1 MAELVP
7 YPFGALVARAFRE
20 LERQEAI
27 FDLSAHRFWPG
38 DPGRDFSVQIH
49 GERIPTPLGPAA
61 GPHTQMAQNLVLAW
75 LAGGRAIELK
85 TVQVRD
91 DLAIPRPCI
100 DMRTVGFNAEW
111 SQELKIEESL
121 AEYVKGAMLIRLLAA
136 SGRLP
141 VDPGTAPCHLDMSLG
156 YDLAG
161 IRSERVGSFVD
172 GMTDASALVDR
183 LRREIPAWLGELREL
198 DFPTRLSASVT
209 LSTFHGCPPD
219 EIERIA
225 AHLLA
230 ERDLD
235 CVVKLNPTLLGREL
249 LEEILHDR
257 LGYHDLAVPESAFA
271 TDPGWE
277 RAADM
282 VGRLLELATRRG
294 RGFGVKLTNTLIV
307 ENRTGFLPASEREVY
322 LSGPPLHALAVAL
335 VARFRD
341 AFGAALP
348 LSFSAGI
355 DRANYPDAVALGLA
369 PVTVCT
375 DLLKKGGYG
384 RLAAYHTALA
394 ARFDAVGARD
404 VEEFALRRFGEA
416 LPALARAGAAPGSW
430 ALEAGRQALEAGDD
444 PRTAAGPE
452 LWKRWWDE
460 TLRANAARYLDQVLA
475 DPRYARERNATPP
488 PRIDRR
494 LALFDCVTCDLCV
507 PVCPNDANFT
517 FGTGP
522 TELPSLR
529 ARRARIAWHLERE
542 EPVRLAARHQIGN
555 FADFCNDCG
564 NCDVFCPEE
573 GAPYRL
579 KPRLFGSEV
588 AWRADGEREPGRD
601 GFFLHRGAD
610 GDLVFARLGGREL
623 RLAVA
628 GCHAIFTG
636 PGFRFAFDLG
646 DPAGSLAG
654 EADPGLDEV
663 DLGPAFLLDYLR
675 RALLDGPRV
684 NPVNALSET
693 HP

>member
-20 LERQEAI
+20 FERQEAI
-27 FDLSAHRFWPG
+27 FDLPAHRFWSGHPG
-38 DPGRDFSVQIH
+38 HDFSVRVH

-85 TVQVRD
+85 TVQTRD

-111 SQELKIEESL
+111 SQELKIDESL

-141 VDPGTAPCHLDMSLG
+141 VDSSTAPFHLDMSLG

-161 IRSERVGSFVD
+161 VRGERVGGFVD
-172 GMTDASALVDR
+172 GMTDASGLVDR
-183 LRREIPAWLGELREL
+183 LRREIPAWLGELRDL
-198 DFPTRLSASVT
+198 DFPARLSTSVT

-225 AHLLA
+225 EYLLE
-230 ERDLD
+230 ERNLD
-235 CVVKLNPTLLGREL
+235 CVVKLNPTLLGRER
-249 LEEILHDR
+249 LEEILHER
-257 LGYHDLAVPESAFA
+257 LGYHDLEVPESAFA

-282 VGRLLELATRRG
+282 VGRLLELATRLG

-341 AFGAALP
+341 AFGSALP

-355 DRANYPDAVALGLA
+355 DRANYPDTVALGLA

-375 DLLKKGGYG
+375 DLLKRGGYG
-384 RLAAYHTALA
+384 RLAAYHAALA
-394 ARFDAVGARD
+394 ARFDAAKASDIEGFTWRV
-404 VEEFALRRFGEA
+404 FGEA
-416 LPALARAGAAPGSW
+416 LPALARAGAAPGSP
-430 ALEAGRQALEAGDD
+430 AHEACRQALEAGGD
-444 PRTAAGPE
+444 PRATAGPG
-452 LWKRWWDE
+452 LWERWWDE
-460 TLRANAARYLDQVLA
+460 TLRANAARYLDRVLT
-475 DPRYARERNATPP
+475 DPRYARDRNATPP

-517 FGTGP
+517 FGSGP
-522 TELPSLR
+522 AELPSLR
-529 ARRARIAWHLERE
+529 ARRAQLAWHLERD
-542 EPVRLAARHQIGN
+542 EPLRLTARHQIGN
-555 FADFCNDCG
+555 FADLCNDCG

-573 GAPYRL
+573 GAPFQL
-579 KPRLFGSEV
+579 KPRFFGSE
-588 AWRADGEREPGRD
+588 ASWRADGEREPERN
-601 GFFLHRGAD
+601 GFFLHRTTD
-610 GDLVFARLGGREL
+610 GDLVLARLGGREL
-623 RLAVA
+623 RLEVA
-628 GCHAIFTG
+628 GCQAIFAG
-636 PGFRFAFDLG
+636 PGYRFAFDLG

-654 EADPGLDEV
+654 EADPGIDEV

-693 HP
+693 LT